1 MNFRRMTMLLLLL
14 GALSVITGCWDR
26 KELNEIGIV
35 LAMAV
40 DLDSDKGYR
49 VSCQVVVPSEVASNS
64 GKSTTTTVTLVK
76 ASAPT
81 IHEAL
86 YKMTLSSPRLSYMS
100 HVRLL
105 VLSEELARNG
115 IAEVLE
121 AIIRDPTFRP
131 DYFLTIARGSSAEEI
146 LTILTPLESIPA
158 NSMYYSLRNSS
169 DSWAPTVEAYADDT
183 VEKMVASGVEAVMT
197 GIEIQGD
204 RDDGGSK
211 KNLDSIRPKAS
222 LLFTGMA
229 VLVRDR
235 LVGWMDEKESKGYNY
250 IEGNVK
256 ETVGHIECPN
266 GEGEVTLLLL
276 RSESHV
282 EPRLVNGTPEF
293 NVKLKVVQ
301 SIYADSCKS
310 SLDSEFAIR
319 QLEKAANQKLAQIMK
334 DSVEAA
340 QTRLKADIFGFG
352 RTFYRKFPTE
362 WKKIG
367 FNWNEKFVDVRV
379 NYSVESQIRRI
390 GSLDE
395 TITKQMK
402 EEMPE

>member
-1 MNFRRMTMLLLLL
+1 MITLLLLL
-14 GALSVITGCWDR
+14 ASLAMMTGCWDR

-40 DLDSDKGYR
+40 DLDPDKGYK

-76 ASAPT
+76 ATAPT

-86 YKMTLSSPRLSYMS
+86 YKMTLNSPRLSYMS

-105 VLSEELARNG
+105 VFSEELARKG
-115 IAEVLE
+115 MAEVLE
-121 AIIRDPTFRP
+121 ALIRDPNFRP
-131 DYFLTIARGSSAEEI
+131 DYFLTIAHGSSAEEI

-158 NSMYYSLRNSS
+158 NSLYYSLRNSA

-204 RDDGGSK
+204 QITGGSK
-211 KNLDSIRPKAS
+211 KNLDSIRPEAS
-222 LLFTGMA
+222 LLFSGMA

-235 LVGWMDEKESKGYNY
+235 LVGWMNEEESKGYNY
-250 IEGNVK
+250 IQGNVQ
-256 ETVGHIECPN
+256 ETVGHIDCPY
-266 GEGEVTLLLL
+266 GDGKVSLLLL
-276 RSESHV
+276 RSETRI
-282 EPRLVNGTPEF
+282 EPRLIDGEPEF
-293 NVKLKVVQ
+293 DVKMKAVQ
-301 SIYADSCKS
+301 TIYGDSCKS
-310 SLDSEFAIR
+310 ALGSEYAIR
-319 QLEKAANQKLAQIMK
+319 QLEKDANKKLAQIMT
-334 DSVEAA
+334 DSVKAA

-362 WKKIG
+362 WKKLG
-367 FNWNEKFVDVRV
+367 VNWNEKFTTVKV
-379 NYSVESQIRRI
+379 NCIVESQIRRI